1 MKNLLKYAFLL
12 GVSLSVFT
20 ACKENYDMSD
30 VFEPDDVYAKNYVY
44 TQGPAKNTYNYEF
57 KASVDEDGTKS
68 YQFLSDVVNDPL
80 LIPAQSTKPAGS
92 DLKVKFAIVP
102 ELLDSYNAANNSDW
116 ALLESATLERDVLTI
131 LKGEQMSADSLRVLY
146 DETEFFNKKA
156 HYAVPVRIVSA
167 GSEGSVSENYKE
179 FLLFFNAKYN
189 TSAVAWSG
197 TLSSKFNLMFDR
209 GDGSVFN
216 PTPSLEYPVTLK
228 TQYAAL
234 EDNKVSV
241 RINNDLVQVYNAAN
255 ATAYAPL
262 ENVELT
268 GGSEFTITAGET
280 ETSGNITLAFS
291 DSMNSL
297 EMGRSYLIPI
307 EISDVEGYGAG
318 VSESN
323 NVYYIF
329 ISTIYTPNMAAA
341 DSATGTLIDRT
352 NMTATYK
359 TSPTSS
365 YESNWTNYLT
375 GKASSAGYMYT
386 YYLYN
391 IDLGAEYT
399 LTSFEFNAYYY
410 SYYDYYYAPKI
421 FNIQVSTD
429 KENWD
434 DWGDSEEL
442 ADGAQSFVKIRFP
455 VPVRY
460 LRLTAKE
467 GWHGTYGAVVD
478 GKKGMNFYQQEE

>member
-197 TLSSKFNLMFDR
+197 TLSSRFSLMFDR

-255 ATAYAPL
+255 ETAYAPL

-268 GGSEFTITAGET
+268 GGSEFTITAGES

-291 DSMNSL
+291 DSMTSL
-297 EMGRSYLIPI
+297 ELGRSYLIPI

-352 NMTATYK
+352 NMTAKYT
-359 TSPTSS
+359 TSYGSS
-365 YESNWTNYLT
+365 TNWTNDLT
-375 GKASSAGYMYT
+375 GKGTGTGYMYSS
-386 YYLYN
+386 YLYD

-399 LTSFEFNAYYY
+399 LTSFEFNPAYY
-410 SYYDYYYAPKI
+410 SYYDYYYAAKI
-421 FNIQVSTD
+421 FNVQASTD
-429 KENWD
+429 NENWD

-442 ADGAQSFVKIRFP
+442 TEGSQQFVKIRYP
-455 VPVRY
+455 APVRY
-460 LRLTAKE
+460 LRLVVKE
-467 GWHGTYGAVVD
+467 GWRSTTGIDRT
-478 GKKGMNFYQQEE
+478 KGMNFYQQEE